1 MTPATIIITI
11 LAYFAVILTIS
22 WFTGRKSDNAGFFTG
37 NRKQPWYIVAF
48 AMIGSAMSGVTFVS
62 VPGMVATSGFGYMQ
76 MALGFIA
83 GQLVIAFVLIPL
95 FYKMNLVSIYEY
107 LEGRFGIST
116 YKSGAWF
123 FFLSKMT
130 GASVRLYLVC
140 LSLQLMVF
148 GPLGLPFYI
157 NVIVTVLILLA
168 YTFRGGVKAVIWIDF
183 LKTFCMIVSIV
194 LCTLFISKA
203 LGFTFGTMCK
213 AVADSDMSRIFYLD
227 DPNNP
232 QFFFKQFFGGMFTV
246 IAMTGLDQDM
256 MQRSLTCKNFRD
268 SQKNIVTST
277 ILQTIVIFLFL
288 VLGVLLYMFSS
299 AAVSGTIPGAENAPA
314 LAEATG
320 DRLFPA
326 VATSGLLPVVVG
338 ILFVIGLVSCS
349 YAAGGSALTALTTSF
364 TVDILGTDGKSENQ
378 VKSTREKVHI
388 GMAVCMGI
396 TIVIFNLLNN
406 TSAIDAVYKLASY
419 TYGPILGLFAF
430 GIATK
435 RKVRDRFVPLAAI
448 IAPVLCLILQ
458 MNSERWFG
466 GYKFSYELLIFNA
479 LFTYIGLL
487 ILSRKEVSK

>member
-1 MTPATIIITI
+1 
-11 LAYFAVILTIS
+11 
-22 WFTGRKSDNAGFFTG
+22 
-37 NRKQPWYIVAF
+37 
-48 AMIGSAMSGVTFVS
+48 
-62 VPGMVATSGFGYMQ
+62 
-76 MALGFIA
+76 
-83 GQLVIAFVLIPL
+83 
-95 FYKMNLVSIYEY
+95 
-107 LEGRFGIST
+107 
-116 YKSGAWF
+116 
-123 FFLSKMT
+123 MT

-213 AVADSDMSRIFYLD
+213 AVADSDMSRVFYFD

-314 LAEATG
+314 LTEATG
-320 DRLFPA
+320 DQLFPA

-338 ILFVIGLVSCS
+338 ILFVVGLVSCS
-349 YAAGGSALTALTTSF
+349 YAAGGSALTALTTS
-364 TVDILGTDGKSENQ
+364 
-378 VKSTREKVHI
+378 
-388 GMAVCMGI
+388 
-396 TIVIFNLLNN
+396 
-406 TSAIDAVYKLASY
+406 
-419 TYGPILGLFAF
+419 
-430 GIATK
+430 
-435 RKVRDRFVPLAAI
+435 
-448 IAPVLCLILQ
+448 LQ
-458 MNSERWFG
+458 
-466 GYKFSYELLIFNA
+466 
-479 LFTYIGLL
+479 
-487 ILSRKEVSK
+487 